1 MKITKRQLRKI
12 IKEVMVSG
20 NAAVDNKA
28 EAALVLRYTAT
39 YLFAMR
45 SVLRKADLEKYR
57 EGYYPGSLYM
67 DITNFWK
74 TAPVKQIK
82 SLGHE
87 FTADRLGTDRELVS
101 AEAARAMDME
111 ALAVR
116 EDYLSSVTEKID
128 DLITY
133 LYDQTPMGMSAI
145 EAAKVYGKDIRPQAD
160 LISKFF
166 NDRVEYFSKIND
178 SSEFDR

>member
-1 MKITKRQLRKI
+1 
-12 IKEVMVSG
+12 
-20 NAAVDNKA
+20 
-28 EAALVLRYTAT
+28 
-39 YLFAMR
+39 
-45 SVLRKADLEKYR
+45 
-57 EGYYPGSLYM
+57 
-67 DITNFWK
+67 
-74 TAPVKQIK
+74 
-82 SLGHE
+82 
-87 FTADRLGTDRELVS
+87 
-101 AEAARAMDME
+101 MDME